1 MAGDSRA
8 IAFRI
13 LTAGQ
18 HPKTTL
24 DRAVDQ
30 AEAELAELSRQDRNL
45 THAIIFGVLRH
56 RGHLDHLIRVFSRI
70 PMDRLD
76 AKVLTILR
84 MGIFQIVFLDR
95 VPDFAAIHTTIELAK
110 TQVNKK
116 SRGFINAVLRQA
128 AKGHDTVASPDRKQF
143 GAWLQVRYSIPS
155 WLGKRWAAAYGKA
168 DAEAIAA
175 AALDIPPV
183 TLRVNSMKTCRKNV
197 ADALAAE
204 GLEPQLTDIS
214 PLGIHLSGTG
224 RSPAD
229 LPGFTEGHFQVQDE
243 AAQLVVQALAPEP
256 GERVLDACAG
266 LGGKTC
272 HIGQL
277 MGNSG
282 TVTAVDVDARKL
294 GRLEAEAGRLGLSNI
309 NTCAVDMIKAD
320 VNTFD
325 GYFDRVLV
333 DAPCTGLGV
342 LRRNPDTRW
351 KRTAKDI
358 QRMAAQQKKILN
370 AAANLVAP
378 GGTLVFAVCSC
389 EPEENEA
396 VVLNFLEKRK
406 DYEGDAAGF
415 RAALPEFVAQL
426 GPDAE
431 KDIFQA
437 KTYPCHT
444 GMDGFFLARL
454 KRKMRK
460 TARAQK

>member
-1 MAGDSRA
+1 MAEDSRA

-24 DRAVDQ
+24 DRALDQ
-30 AEAELAELSRQDRNL
+30 AETHLAALSRQDRNL
-45 THAIIFGVLRH
+45 SHAIVFGVLRH
-56 RGHLDHLIRVFSRI
+56 RGHLDHLIRAFSRI
-70 PMDRLD
+70 PMDKLD

-84 MGIFQIVFLDR
+84 MGVFQIVYLDR

-116 SRGFINAVLRQA
+116 SRGFINAILRQTA
-128 AKGHDTVASPDRKQF
+128 EQHETVSPPDRKQF
-143 GAWLQVRYSIPS
+143 GVWLQVKYSIPS

-168 DAEAIAA
+168 DAEAVAA

-183 TLRVNSMKTCRKNV
+183 TLRVNPVKASRQAV
-197 ADALAAE
+197 AEALKAE
-204 GLEPQLTDIS
+204 ALDPQLTEIS
-214 PLGIHLSGTG
+214 PLGIHLTGAG

-229 LPGFTEGHFQVQDE
+229 LPGFKDGHFQVQDE

-277 MGNSG
+277 MENSG
-282 TVTAVDVDARKL
+282 QITAADVDAGKL
-294 GRLEAEAGRLGLSNI
+294 ESLVAEASRLGLTNI
-309 NTCAVDMIKAD
+309 STSPADIMKAD
-320 VNTFD
+320 VKTFD

-342 LRRNPDTRW
+342 MRRNPDTRW
-351 KRTAKDI
+351 KRTLKDI
-358 QRMAAQQKKILN
+358 LRMAAQQKKILN

-378 GGTLVFAVCSC
+378 GGILVFAVCSC
-389 EPEENEA
+389 EPEENED
-396 VVLNFLEKRK
+396 VIRHFLNKRK

-415 RAALPEFVAQL
+415 RAALPELSEDDYA
-426 GPDAE
+426 
-431 KDIFQA
+431 FQV
-437 KTYPCHT
+437 KTYPHHT

-454 KRKMRK
+454 KRKQRQ
-460 TARAQK
+460 APE